1 MASFE
6 EKLEEYAKLL
16 VYQGIALQKG
26 QVLNLRSDVECAP
39 LARLCAKYAYEAGA
53 KDVVN
58 DWRDDTMARLRYLHA
73 EDEVFDQVN
82 PWEKPKYDTLT
93 ERKAPYL
100 VIIGS
105 DPEAFAGVDSGRIN
119 RSRKASYPATKSYS
133 DAQMSNQIQWCIG
146 SYATPAWA
154 KKVFPELSEEE
165 GVEKLWNAIFD
176 AVRVQGDGKAAERW
190 QQHLAQQKRVVKIL
204 NEYQFESLHYTNS
217 LGTDFTVGLPEGH
230 FWAGGSEECAGMEGV
245 EFIAN
250 MPTEEVFTLPH
261 RDKAEGRV
269 YAAMPL
275 ALNGN
280 LIQGFW
286 MEFKDG
292 KIVELH
298 ADEGEE
304 YLRDATHIDEGA
316 LHLGEVALVPYHSP
330 IRDTGILFY
339 ETLFDENAACHL
351 AFGEAYPCL
360 EGAEGKSKEELLEM
374 GVNDSMTHVDFM
386 VGTADLSIVGKT
398 RDGKEVPVFVNGDF
412 AF

>member
-6 EKLEEYAKLL
+6 AKLEEYAQLL

-26 QVLNLRSDVECAP
+26 QVLNLRSEVECAP

-53 KDVVN
+53 KDVIH
-58 DWRDDTMARLRYLHA
+58 DWRDDTAARLRYLHA
-73 EDEVFDQVN
+73 DDGVFDTVH
-82 PWEKPKYDTLT
+82 PWEAPKYEALT
-93 ERKAPYL
+93 ALKAPYL

-105 DPEAFAGVDSGRIN
+105 DPEAFAGVDSGKIN
-119 RSRKASYPATKSYS
+119 RARKASYPATKCYS

-154 KKVFPELSEEE
+154 KKVFPELSEAE
-165 GVEKLWNAIFD
+165 GVAKLWDAIFD
-176 AVRVQGDGKAAERW
+176 AVRVKGDGKAVERW
-190 QQHLAQQKRVVKIL
+190 KEHLAEQKRVVKIL

-230 FWAGGSEECAGMEGV
+230 FWAGGSEACAGMDGV

-280 LIQGFW
+280 LIKGFW
-286 MEFKDG
+286 LEFKGG
-292 KIVELH
+292 KIVDLH

-360 EGAEGKSKEELLEM
+360 NGAEGKSKEELLKM

-386 VGTADLSIVGKT
+386 VGTQDLSIVGTTK
-398 RDGKEVPVFVNGDF
+398 DGTKVPVFVNGDF